1 MLTHSMFLAASGLE
15 LPHEE
20 AFRDAAK
27 TGGGNG
33 LFSSETGLV
42 LGAILLLAAI
52 IFFWAFFFRKRPKHS
67 HGSLILE
74 RAKKPS
80 KESEDSS
87 VGRKRKKRRPGHP
100 DNWGRNPTLH
110 EAGGLPPVRE
120 EEPEIPPDAQG
131 EAPQAQR

>member
-1 MLTHSMFLAASGLE
+1 MLTHLMFLAASGLE
-15 LPHEE
+15 APEQE
-20 AFRDAAK
+20 AMKEAARK
-27 TGGGNG
+27 GGNSG
-33 LFSSETGLV
+33 LFSNETGLV

-74 RAKKPS
+74 RAKKSS
-80 KESEDSS
+80 KESDGSAG
-87 VGRKRKKRRPGHP
+87 GRKRKKRRPGHP

-120 EEPEIPPDAQG
+120 EEPEIPPDTEG
-131 EAPQAQR
+131 ETPQAQR

>member
-1 MLTHSMFLAASGLE
+1 MLTHLMLLAASGLE
-15 LPHEE
+15 VPEHEAMKE
-20 AFRDAAK
+20 AARK
-27 TGGGNG
+27 GGSNG
-33 LFSSETGLV
+33 LFSNETGLI

-80 KESEDSS
+80 KDS
-87 VGRKRKKRRPGHP
+87 VGSSGERKRRKRRPDHP

-120 EEPEIPPDAQG
+120 EEAELPPDAEG
-131 EAPQAQR
+131 ETPQAQR

>member
-1 MLTHSMFLAASGLE
+1 MLTHLMFLAASGLE
-15 LPHEE
+15 APEHEAMKE
-20 AFRDAAK
+20 AARK
-27 TGGGNG
+27 GGGNG
-33 LFSSETGLV
+33 LFSNETGLI

-80 KESEDSS
+80 KESEGSS
-87 VGRKRKKRRPGHP
+87 GGRKRKKRRPGHP
-100 DNWGRNPTLH
+100 DNWGRNPTLD

-120 EEPEIPPDAQG
+120 EEPEIPPDPQG